1 MAKMLSSV
9 KRTIRGVTNYE
20 DIDGSTDHGESN
32 ERIRPEVLQDDFN
45 ENLPDP
51 DHEIEMSTV
60 SVVPDDTFTV
70 TQAVNAFG
78 FGKFQIKLSLF
89 TGLCWMADS
98 MEMTILS
105 ILSPAL
111 HCEWHITRY
120 QQALTTTVVFLGMM
134 LSSTF
139 WGNISD
145 KYGRKQALTVCAV
158 LLFYYGLLSSFAPN
172 YLWILFLRGLV
183 GFAIGCVPQSVTLY
197 AEFLPTKQRAKC
209 VVLLDCFWAL
219 GACFEVLLALL
230 VMPTLG
236 WKWLLALS
244 TIPLFAFVCICPW
257 LPESARFLMASGRA
271 DEALEILKRVS
282 AENGRHMLLGRL
294 VLEDSIPHGG
304 SLYQRG
310 RMWDLLIPEMR
321 RTSLLLWFIWQVF
334 FMLLGFVRLS
344 CAFCYYG
351 VVLMTTE
358 LFEASDGLC
367 LPLESGTIPEACA
380 ADCRELNT
388 TDYID
393 LLWTTLAEFPGI
405 FATILIIERFGRKKT
420 MAVQFLLFAVCVCFL
435 LICTPNRS
443 FLTIMLFIA
452 RGIIAGIFQA
462 AYVYTPEVYPTPL
475 RAVGVGTCSAMA
487 RLGAMVTPYVAQ
499 VMLKSSIVFA
509 MSVYIFAAL
518 LAAAASIML
527 PIETKGRELKETVH
541 RRHSSKETNS

>member
-1 MAKMLSSV
+1 MANLLSSV
-9 KRTIRGVTNYE
+9 RRTIRGQNSTYE
-20 DIDGSTDHGESN
+20 DLDGTSAEGNDSNSTL
-32 ERIRPEVLQDDFN
+32 RPEILQDDFN
-45 ENLPDP
+45 DNVTDP
-51 DHEIEMSTV
+51 DMEIEMSTV

-78 FGKFQIKLSLF
+78 FGKFQVKLSLF

-105 ILSPAL
+105 ILAPAL
-111 HCEWHITRY
+111 HCDWHISQY

-145 KYGRKQALTVCAV
+145 KYGRKQALTICAV

-236 WKWLLALS
+236 WKWLLGLS

-257 LPESARFLMASGRA
+257 LPESARFLMASGNA
-271 DEALEILKRVS
+271 DEALETLKRVAS
-282 AENGRHMLLGRL
+282 ENGHHMLLGRL
-294 VLEDSIPHGG
+294 VLEDTSPHGG

-310 RMWDLLIPEMR
+310 RVWDLLIPEMR
-321 RTSLLLWFIWQVF
+321 RTSLLLWFIW
-334 FMLLGFVRLS
+334 LS

-358 LFEASDGLC
+358 LFEASEGLC
-367 LPLESGTIPEACA
+367 SPSFGGASSETCA

-405 FATILIIERFGRKKT
+405 FATILVIEKFGRKKT
-420 MAVQFLLFAVCVCFL
+420 MAVQFLAFGVCICFL
-435 LICTPNRS
+435 LVCTTNRS
-443 FLTIMLFIA
+443 FLTIMLFIS

-499 VMLKSSIVFA
+499 VMLKSSLDIA
-509 MSVYIFAAL
+509 ISVYAVAAI
-518 LAAAASIML
+518 LAAVASIAL
-527 PIETKGRELKETVH
+527 PIETKGREMKE
-541 RRHSSKETNS
+541 SSHH